1 MVAKKESSFYSE
13 MQKISEELA
22 KRKTLTPQLI
32 REYELSQYGFSST
45 SGFSQLINA
54 QKKESKKMEE
64 LEKKIKQQSMKVEKL
79 NKFSEH
85 MHFMDDQ
92 EIVEMYEVIH
102 NEEKILNR
110 MKEQLA
116 CLKKEKEDK
125 EESCKQ

>member
-1 MVAKKESSFYSE
+1 MAKKESSFYSK

-102 NEEKILNR
+102 REEQTLNR

-116 CLKKEKEDK
+116 CLKKEKEAK

>member
-1 MVAKKESSFYSE
+1 

-102 NEEKILNR
+102 REEQTLNR

-116 CLKKEKEDK
+116 CLKKEKEAK